1 VERRLIDDAWRHAAD
16 AAERSRVTVRPLET
30 IDEIVELDAMF
41 ARVWGASHAFVP
53 IELTRAMRYAGN
65 YVVGA
70 FADADGRMVGGSL
83 GFFGEHAGRPHLHSH
98 ITGVLPDLQARSLG
112 FAIKVHQRAWC
123 LAAGLDE
130 VVWTFDPLIRRN
142 AYFNLAKLGAEM
154 VGYEKEFYGVALNDD
169 VNRGDESDR
178 GVIRWSIASDR
189 VAALLGG
196 GRVAA
201 QPDAGDADDA
211 AVILDED
218 GIAAP
223 EPSPSVGCALRA
235 WVPADIVA
243 IRRADPAGA
252 RAWRHAFRATVG
264 TAITRGYVAVAM
276 SRDGWYR
283 LERPGA
289 Q

>member
-1 VERRLIDDAWRHAAD
+1 MERGLIEDAWRQARD
-16 AAERSRVTVRPLET
+16 AAARSGVTVRPLES
-30 IDEIVELDAMF
+30 IDEIVELDAVF

-53 IELTRAMRYAGN
+53 IELTQAMRYAGN

-83 GFFGEHAGRPHLHSH
+83 GFFGEHAGRRHLHSH
-98 ITGVLPDLQARSLG
+98 ITGVLPDVQARSLG
-112 FAIKVHQRAWC
+112 YAIKVHQRAWC
-123 LAAGLDE
+123 LASGLDE

-154 VGYEKEFYGVALNDD
+154 VGYENQFYGTALNDE

-178 GVIRWSIASDR
+178 GVIRWSIASDE
-189 VAALLGG
+189 VAALLAG
-196 GRVAA
+196 GRAWPPP
-201 QPDAGDADDA
+201 PDSDDA
-211 AVILDED
+211 AVILDEA
-218 GIAAP
+218 GNATPAP
-223 EPSPSVGCALRA
+223 RVAGVCPLRA

-243 IRRADPAGA
+243 IRRTDPARA

-264 TAITRGYVAVAM
+264 SSITRGYVAVAM

-283 LERPGA
+283 LERPGV